1 MLSLFLNIKLTLSE
15 TTSTTKLFRSDCIAL
30 TIQLYSITFF
40 TKDIDNSSGFRGRG
54 EGGCDNSPFPTF
66 FLIHVVT
73 KQNFCFFLFY
83 FGNKKGLFYTLF
95 TYFFLCIRDNKYLAG
110 FAQLFRNIL
119 KIPPPPPIFFFRLLF
134 TQTRNCLNNSAPA
147 AY

>member
-83 FGNKKGLFYTLF
+83 FGNEEVLFNTLF
-95 TYFFLCIRDNKYLAG
+95 TYFFMHQRQQISGRICPTFQEYFENPAPSPY
-110 FAQLFRNIL
+110 
-119 KIPPPPPIFFFRLLF
+119 FFFRLLF